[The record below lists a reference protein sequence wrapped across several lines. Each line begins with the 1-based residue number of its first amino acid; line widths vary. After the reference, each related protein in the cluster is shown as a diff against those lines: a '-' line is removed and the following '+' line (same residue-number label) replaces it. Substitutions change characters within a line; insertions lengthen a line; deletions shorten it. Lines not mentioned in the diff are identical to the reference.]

1 MNSSATVARLLT
13 VLAIALG
20 VANCNPLGPQ
30 SDPTRFYFLGLL
42 DTSEVDGVAKLDA
55 AIGVGPVRLIP
66 YLKRTPIATR
76 VGENEVEYSQIDRW
90 AEPLNDVIPF
100 YIATNLNYLLSPE
113 DIEIFP
119 WIGSN
124 QMDYVVKID
133 ILGFQRNMDGDAELW
148 ADWDIEDKTGR
159 DLITRTTNLVVP
171 VAENT
176 TKTSVTALSDALS
189 DFSREIAAAIREL
202 EADKPARS
210 R

>member
-1 MNSSATVARLLT
+1 MNSSPTTVRLLT
-13 VLAIALG
+13 VLAIAFG
-20 VANCNPLGPQ
+20 VAACNPLGPQ
-30 SDPTRFYFLGLL
+30 SDPTRFYFLRFI
-42 DTSEVDGVAKLDA
+42 DPSEVDEVAKMDA

-76 VGENEVEYSQIDRW
+76 VGENEIEYSQIDRW

-100 YIATNLNYLLSPE
+100 YIVTNLNYLLSPE

-119 WIGSN
+119 WYSSN

-133 ILGFQRNMDGDAELW
+133 FLGFQRNMDGDAELS

-159 DLITRTTNLVVP
+159 DLITRTTELVVP
-171 VAENT
+171 ATENT
-176 TKTSVTALSDALS
+176 TTASVNALSNALS
-189 DFSREIAAAIREL
+189 DFSREIAAAILEL
-202 EADKPARS
+202 EAEEPARS